1 MIETLLDKLE
11 LGIATATCFPTRGS
25 AASFMFRWSIIALRE
40 ERSRFLLLPTL
51 FATLL
56 LFEEEEPDL
65 FLLGGFVFLRA
76 ILSQR

>member
-1 MIETLLDKLE
+1 MIETLLGMLE
-11 LGIATATCFPTRGS
+11 LGTAKASCFPTRDS
-25 AASFMFRWSIIALRE
+25 AACFMFRWSIIALRE
-40 ERSRFLLLPTL
+40 ERSRFLLLLTL
-51 FATLL
+51 FTTLL